1 MKVKEFILKKRE
13 EEGGPRD
20 FILSGKAYNKFLQ
33 PISEEFKKYSV
44 EMREIIFFSIL
55 LSANHK
61 NDVNTNQNI
70 KFNNDRENDSKESP
84 KSVFSIIDLDTG
96 KFEFLLS
103 IMINLY
109 GVESILNY
117 KDMMRKLVQLAEDG
131 LELLYYKF
139 SDDYIRSPA
148 KFADDI
154 LNGKI

>member
-1 MKVKEFILKKRE
+1 MQIL
-13 EEGGPRD
+13 
-20 FILSGKAYNKFLQ
+20 
-33 PISEEFKKYSV
+33 
-44 EMREIIFFSIL
+44 
-55 LSANHK
+55 
-61 NDVNTNQNI
+61 
-70 KFNNDRENDSKESP
+70 
-84 KSVFSIIDLDTG
+84 
-96 KFEFLLS
+96 
-103 IMINLY
+103 INLY